1 MSVSV
6 NVEIAGGEEF
16 AAAMNRFDSAMKNQ
30 VQAQLIEWAETV
42 KADSER
48 LVPVRTGYLQ
58 STIFA
63 KSQDWQVEVGA
74 EASYA
79 AAVEFGTQYAKAQP
93 FIAPAVEAYLPNLE
107 RVMLAALDS
116 AKTEAQL

>member
-6 NVEIAGGEEF
+6 NIEIAGGEEF
-16 AAAMNRFDSAMKNQ
+16 AAAMNRFDTAMKNQ
-30 VQAQLIEWAETV
+30 VQAHLLEWAETV

-63 KSQDWQVEVGA
+63 RSQDWQVNVGA

-79 AAVEFGTQYAKAQP
+79 AAVEFGSQYAKAQP

-107 RVMLAALDS
+107 RVMLEALDS
-116 AKTEAQL
+116 AKAEAQL

>member
-6 NVEIAGGEEF
+6 NIEVAGGEEF
-16 AAAMNRFDSAMKNQ
+16 AAAMNRFDTAIKSQ
-30 VQAQLIEWAETV
+30 VQAYLLEWAEVV

-63 KSQDWQVEVGA
+63 NSQDWQVEVGA

-79 AAVEFGTQYAKAQP
+79 SAVEFGTQYAKAQP

-107 RVMLAALDS
+107 HVLLNALDS
-116 AKTEAQL
+116 AKAEAQL